1 VSNAIKT
8 GRADR
13 EGKLAKSGMV
23 SGSFRP
29 VYVRFV
35 ARQNGVSTTDFG
47 AFAGFANRR
56 SELPLS
62 IDAVPLPQTAGP
74 RKVASPD
81 PAETPAPVRMT
92 IEGVAVAARL
102 TKMARREKAAAPS
115 RLSRS

>member
-1 VSNAIKT
+1 MESFAERTAASVPRIALMSVSAW
-8 GRADR
+8 
-13 EGKLAKSGMV
+13 
-23 SGSFRP
+23 
-29 VYVRFV
+29 
-35 ARQNGVSTTDFG
+35 

-102 TKMARREKAAAPS
+102 TKMTRREKAAAPS